1 MKTQFMITEM
11 SVLQNGKIAL
21 AGSVVGSLLV
31 VGQRGSATTASGGV
45 KIEIVSVGIVDSTRL
60 KPNMQALQVK
70 MLEGNVGS
78 LKGITLNFE

>member
-31 VGQRGSATTASGGV
+31 VGQRGSATTASV
-45 KIEIVSVGIVDSTRL
+45 V
-60 KPNMQALQVK
+60 LQNDAS
-70 MLEGNVGS
+70 GFAGRNAHRH
-78 LKGITLNFE
+78 FEPES